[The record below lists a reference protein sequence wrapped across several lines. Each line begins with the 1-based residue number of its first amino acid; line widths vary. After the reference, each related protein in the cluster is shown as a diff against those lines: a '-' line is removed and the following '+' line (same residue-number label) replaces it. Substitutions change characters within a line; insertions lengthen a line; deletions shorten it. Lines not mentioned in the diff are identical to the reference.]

1 MVHIVDWFPT
11 LLSLA
16 GHQLSEETDG
26 LDIWRTLTG
35 DEELR
40 TSFVY
45 NIDIDDASDTFQ
57 LAVRRKEYKLIWGQV
72 KELKVDIWLF

>member
-16 GHQLSEETDG
+16 GHQLEEETDG

-45 NIDIDDASDTFQ
+45 NIDIEERTDTFQ
-57 LAVRRKEYKLIWGQV
+57 LAVRRREYKLIWGQPS
-72 KELKVDIWLF
+72 LDKV